1 MKNTFLADT
10 SVSKRFKD
18 KYRAKVAFKII
29 GIVLACILGLL
40 FLLISPAFTGSLPR
54 VEAVTAYSGDN
65 PYITFDEQCLI
76 SAHRAGGALAPENT
90 LKAFET
96 CLTSTEYKVDIL
108 EFDLH
113 LTKDGEL
120 ILLHDDTLN
129 RTSNATEKFGSKK
142 VYAKDKTL
150 AEIKTLNMGE
160 NFVDENGNTPYKGL
174 RGNDVPTECKV
185 ITLDEV
191 LDYTESV
198 DNTLNY
204 IIEIKDGG
212 NIGRTA
218 TDKLYSVIKSRN
230 MLERVIVGTFEN
242 EITKYM
248 DEKYPDFIRS
258 ASIGEVLLTYYR
270 FLFNVDLNKCDVGFE
285 VLQIPVIPVFDM
297 SQKSFID
304 YCHHYGIALQFWTI
318 NEYDEVKK
326 LTENGADAIITDN
339 PKTAYNAVSSVKK

>member
-10 SVSKRFKD
+10 SVSKHFKD
-18 KYRAKVAFKII
+18 KFRAKVAFKII

-40 FLLISPAFTGSLPR
+40 FLLICPAFTGSLPR
-54 VEAVTAYSGDN
+54 VEAVTSYSGDN
-65 PYITFDEQCLI
+65 PYITFDERCLV

-96 CLTSTEYKVDIL
+96 CLTTTEYKVDIL

-129 RTSNATEKFGSKK
+129 RTSDATEKFGSKK

-160 NFVDENGNTPYKGL
+160 NFTDENGNMPYKGL
-174 RGNDVPTECKV
+174 RGEDIPDDCKI
-185 ITLDEV
+185 ITLNEV

-212 NIGRTA
+212 DTGRIA
-218 TDKLYSVIKSRN
+218 TDKLYRIITERN
-230 MLERVIVGTFEN
+230 MLERVVIGTFES

-270 FLFNVDLNKCDVGFE
+270 FLFNVNLDDCDVKFE
-285 VLQIPVIPVFDM
+285 VLQIPVIPLFDM

-304 YCHHYGIALQFWTI
+304 YCHHYGLALQYWTI
-318 NEYDEVKK
+318 NEYDTVVK
-326 LTENGADAIITDN
+326 LVNNGADAIITDN
-339 PKTAYNAVSSVKK
+339 PKTAYNAISALKK

>member
-10 SVSKRFKD
+10 SVSKSFKD

-54 VEAVTAYSGDN
+54 VEAVTSYGGDN

-129 RTSNATEKFGSKK
+129 RTSDATEKFGSKK

-174 RGNDVPTECKV
+174 RGSDIPTECKV

-198 DNTLNY
+198 DDALNY

-212 NIGRTA
+212 DIGRTA
-218 TDKLYSVIKSRN
+218 TDKLYSMIKSRN
-230 MLERVIVGTFEN
+230 MLGRVIVGTFEN
-242 EITKYM
+242 EITKYI

-270 FLFNVDLNKCDVGFE
+270 FLFNVDLNKCDVKFE

-304 YCHHYGIALQFWTI
+304 YCHYYGIALQYWTI

-326 LTENGADAIITDN
+326 LTGNGADAIITDN